1 MRRVVALL
9 AFSSGLGLTGAGAVD
24 NCPRAVIEL
33 FTSQGCSSCPAAD
46 RTLARLAED
55 KDVIATL
62 EKYDMSPRYMP
73 AAAYDK
79 FARQLYA
86 EEKAALEKLGL
97 AAKS

>member
-1 MRRVVALL
+1 MVFDSPFGMGGPKGMDPATVKKLDEAFKIAL
-9 AFSSGLGLTGAGAVD
+9 
-24 NCPRAVIEL
+24 
-33 FTSQGCSSCPAAD
+33 
-46 RTLARLAED
+46 ED